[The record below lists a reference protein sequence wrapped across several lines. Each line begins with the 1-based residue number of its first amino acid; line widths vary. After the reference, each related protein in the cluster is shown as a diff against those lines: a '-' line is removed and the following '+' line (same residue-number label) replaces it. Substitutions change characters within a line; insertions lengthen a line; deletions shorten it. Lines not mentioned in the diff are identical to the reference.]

1 MKICENLACERYKD
15 NRNLVER
22 VEIGRIFSTYHFFL
36 TDDVISVNKLM
47 CQKVLFGEKDVME
60 LLQKEGQNVNQ
71 TISRARPLEI
81 NNKILLLERLR

>member
-1 MKICENLACERYKD
+1 MVDWTDSFK
-15 NRNLVER
+15 
-22 VEIGRIFSTYHFFL
+22 TTFFL
-36 TDDVISVNKLM
+36 DVISVNKLM